1 MIPPA
6 TIPSIIGNL
15 LPSIYNPN
23 LVSEETSLSVAVV
36 ELEAASIAAD
46 LVGDD
51 PMKAAILFSMRNT
64 STPYWIR
71 SRGRGRLSRRELA
84 VSGGFRGRFLK
95 KKRGS
100 SPTNP
105 FWQKDARSD
114 GGSITG
120 RISGQT
126 LDSSLVR

>member
-23 LVSEETSLSVAVV
+23 LVSEETSLSFAVV

-51 PMKAAILFSMRNT
+51 PMKAAIFFPMRNT

-71 SRGRGRLSRRELA
+71 SRGRGRLSRRERA
-84 VSGGFRGRFLK
+84 ISGGFSGRFLR
-95 KKRGS
+95 KKRGP

-114 GGSITG
+114 GRSITG

-126 LDSSLVR
+126 LNFSLVR